1 MTCRRHDMARHEMDE
16 MRQLCFGVLSLT
28 LLSACVRSVRPRGAR
43 AADLHEA
50 NTSLKKLN
58 ISENN
63 IGDEGAK
70 ALAEALEAT
79 FVLCTRCYRGYGE
92 NFVARVRCFSCGSR
106 IFLSVA
112 REVAV
117 LRLVTRVARRET
129 QGVHLGGMRGSLDRD
144 RVAFHVDLRALATP

>member
-1 MTCRRHDMARHEMDE
+1 MARHEMDE
-16 MRQLCFGVLSLT
+16 MHQLCIGVLSLT

-50 NTSLKKLN
+50 NTSLTYLY
-58 ISENN
+58 ITANN

-79 FVLCTRCYRGYGE
+79 FVLCTRCCLGYGE
-92 NFVARVRCFSCGSR
+92 KFVARVRCFSCGSR
-106 IFLSVA
+106 IFLAVA

-117 LRLVTRVARRET
+117 LRLVTRVARWER
-129 QGVHLGGMRGSLDRD
+129 QGVHLGGMRGSLVRD
-144 RVAFHVDLRALATP
+144 RVACHVDRRALATP